1 MANAVLEL
9 AHHRAGLEL
18 GLLSPDSELEE
29 HGNNEGRVP
38 HEQLKYSIRVTRLAV
53 PVWARCQT
61 RKAFAFA
68 GRRLTDLVGA
78 CGRTV
83 TTIPAAGSPT
93 ASTRI
98 ATVATTPAKK
108 REGTAGHTWTFCRRI
123 FPIIG
128 FNRSDL
134 QKTKTTWKCVCVCV
148 CK

>member
-1 MANAVLEL
+1 MANDVLEL

-68 GRRLTDLVGA
+68 GRRLAGLVGA

-83 TTIPAAGSPT
+83 TTIPAA
-93 ASTRI
+93 
-98 ATVATTPAKK
+98 VATTTATK
-108 REGTAGHTWTFCRRI
+108 REGTAGLTR
-123 FPIIG
+123 P
-128 FNRSDL
+128 RSHHRGPRPRARYATINAIRAFQAD
-134 QKTKTTWKCVCVCV
+134 
-148 CK
+148 